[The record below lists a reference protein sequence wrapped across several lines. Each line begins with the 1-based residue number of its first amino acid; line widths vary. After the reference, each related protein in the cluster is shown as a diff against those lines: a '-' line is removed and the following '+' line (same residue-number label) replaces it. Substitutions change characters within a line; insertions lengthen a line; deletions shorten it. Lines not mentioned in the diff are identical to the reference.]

1 MGPARHN
8 LWRMSTIPSVRAQA
22 ASRRRQQ
29 VLDAAALLVIKKGA
43 ANLTLDAVSEA
54 AHVSKGGLL
63 YYFDS
68 KSTLLEALVD
78 HLAEQLQLEVEKQ
91 AAGGS
96 LAKAYLQVV
105 ARMGALPKDAQ
116 VLKALTLICTN
127 HPELAGR
134 VRSRLQLSQHESL
147 PGEASI
153 DELQLRLIA
162 DGMWLADLCNCYEI
176 RPEQRAALMQ
186 KLGAA

>member
-1 MGPARHN
+1 
-8 LWRMSTIPSVRAQA
+8 MSTIPSPRARA
-22 ASRRRQQ
+22 ASQRRQQ
-29 VLDAAALLVIKKGA
+29 VLDAAAILVIRKGA

-68 KSTLLEALVD
+68 KHALFEALVD

-96 LAKAYLQVV
+96 LAKAYLQVA

-116 VLKALTLICTN
+116 VFKALTLICTA

-134 VRSRLQLSQHESL
+134 ARARLRLSQQDAL
-147 PGEASI
+147 PGDASLE
-153 DELQLRLIA
+153 ELHLRLIA
-162 DGMWLADLCNCYEI
+162 DGMWLADLCSCYEI
-176 RPEQRAALMQ
+176 HPEQRAALLQ

>member
-1 MGPARHN
+1 
-8 LWRMSTIPSVRAQA
+8 MSTIPSPRARA
-22 ASRRRQQ
+22 ASQRRQQ
-29 VLDAAALLVIKKGA
+29 VLDAAAMLVIQKGA
-43 ANLTLDAVSEA
+43 ANLTLDAVSVA

-68 KSTLLEALVD
+68 KMSLLEALTD

-91 AAGGS
+91 AAGGN

-105 ARMGALPKDAQ
+105 ARMGVLPKDQQ
-116 VLKALTLICTN
+116 VFKALTLICTA

-134 VRSRLQLSQHESL
+134 ARARLQLFEQDALSADASL
-147 PGEASI
+147 E
-153 DELQLRLIA
+153 ELHLRLVA
-162 DGMWLADLCNCYEI
+162 DGMWLADLCSCYEI
-176 RPEQRAALMQ
+176 RPEQRAALLE